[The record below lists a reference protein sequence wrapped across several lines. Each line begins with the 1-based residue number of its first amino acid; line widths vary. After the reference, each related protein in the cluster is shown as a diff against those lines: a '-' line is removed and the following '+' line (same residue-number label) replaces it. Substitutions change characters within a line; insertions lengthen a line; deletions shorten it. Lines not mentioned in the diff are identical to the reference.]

1 MFNRLKIHHHFSM
14 FTNIVPNYGET
25 CTRQSYYSTV
35 ESLYD
40 RCRKHFETFFA
51 KTSVDNYVLFLSNFF
66 LGIFVG
72 QSTDSWL
79 TVFSWP

>member
-1 MFNRLKIHHHFSM
+1 MFTGLKIHHHFSV

-25 CTRQSYYSTV
+25 CTRQKF

-40 RCRKHFETFFA
+40 RCRNHFETFFA

-66 LGIFVG
+66 
-72 QSTDSWL
+72 
-79 TVFSWP
+79 